1 MQFKQVA
8 SHVNLMP
15 ARYLGGN
22 LSHFKNAT
30 LAARKK
36 FFPDTSYIRMPFD
49 FPPVH
54 STFNI
59 FVMLIEAVY
68 NENETVA
75 CNRKKLDNLS
85 KMNQVKFSVIR
96 PWPSLW
102 T

>member
-36 FFPDTSYIRMPFD
+36 VFFLTL
-49 FPPVH
+49 
-54 STFNI
+54 
-59 FVMLIEAVY
+59 LILE
-68 NENETVA
+68 
-75 CNRKKLDNLS
+75 CLS
-85 KMNQVKFSVIR
+85 I
-96 PWPSLW
+96 SLQFIQPL
-102 T
+102 TYLSC